1 MKKVYVGMAAVIE
14 KDGKILIMKRSKERD
29 FQSETWEVVT
39 GRLEAEESPVDG
51 ILREVVEETGLEVE
65 VILPLDTG
73 FFYRGGKEFPM
84 VFISYYCKYL
94 EGEVKLTWEHSEF
107 KWINLDEAVNLP
119 DLMHFHAMLKN
130 LKNLKEY
137 LPENFKYSFTPV
149 VRS

>member
-1 MKKVYVGMAAVIE
+1 MKQVYVGLAAVIE
-14 KDGKILIMKRSKERD
+14 KGGKILIMKRSKERD
-29 FQSETWEVVT
+29 FQPETWEVVT

-51 ILREVVEETGLEVE
+51 ILREVVEETGLKVE

-94 EGEVKLTWEHSEF
+94 EGEVKLTWEHSES
-107 KWINLDEAVNLP
+107 KWINLGEAVNLP
-119 DLMHFHAMLKN
+119 DLKHFHAMLNN
-130 LKNLKEY
+130 LKKLKKH
-137 LPENFKYSFTPV
+137 LPENFKYTFTPV